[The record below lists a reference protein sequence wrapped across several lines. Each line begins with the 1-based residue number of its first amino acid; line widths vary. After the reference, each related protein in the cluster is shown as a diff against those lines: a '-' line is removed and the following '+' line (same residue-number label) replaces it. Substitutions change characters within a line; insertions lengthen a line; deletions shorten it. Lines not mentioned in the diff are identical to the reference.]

1 MKGYNKME
9 NLFADLI
16 SSLWNLCRP
25 VLAAASPLLIG
36 ITIAW
41 LLNPAV
47 DCFTPKLGTGRAI
60 LAAYTLL
67 FAVLAAFAAGFT
79 VLILGALP
87 TEGIEATL
95 QLILDYFRHAYDTAA
110 SFLGRWF
117 SSDFADSSQAADK
130 LLLWIR
136 QRFTIRT
143 LASDLRSFTGTLV
156 SIFLGMVASIYL
168 LKDKDYFLLLK
179 DRLLSLLLKQKAH
192 GIVCEISGEI
202 DAVLSSFIKGAFIDG
217 LLVALLSSAG
227 LSLLGIEFAVILGV
241 LCGIL
246 NIIPYFGPFI
256 SMVPAFLAAFFT
268 GGPAK
273 SAAAVLI
280 LFLIQQID
288 SNYIYP
294 RVVGKSTGLHPL
306 FVLLSVSSSGYF
318 FGLPGMILAVPAAG
332 IIQVI
337 LRWWLCR

>member
-1 MKGYNKME
+1 MD

-16 SSLWNLCRP
+16 SSLWHILRP
-25 VLAAASPLLIG
+25 VLSAASPLFIG

-47 DCFTPKLGTGRAI
+47 DRFTPKLGTGHAI
-60 LAAYTLL
+60 LVTYTLL
-67 FAVLAAFAAGFT
+67 FAALAAFAGSFT

-95 QLILDYFRHAYDTAA
+95 QLIVDYFRHAYDTAA
-110 SFLGRWF
+110 KFLSRWF
-117 SSDFADSSQAADK
+117 SSDFADSSQATEK

-136 QRFTIRT
+136 QRFTIHT
-143 LASDLRSFTGTLV
+143 LASDLRAFAGTLV
-156 SIFLGMVASIYL
+156 SIFLGVVVSIYL

-179 DRLLSLLLKQKAH
+179 DRIFSLLVKQKTH
-192 GIVCEISGEI
+192 GIICEISGEI
-202 DAVLSSFIKGAFIDG
+202 NAVLSSFIKGAFIDG
-217 LLVALLSSAG
+217 LLVSLLSSAG

-306 FVLLSVSSSGYF
+306 FILLSVSAAGYF
-318 FGLPGMILAVPAAG
+318 FGLAGMILAVPAAG
-332 IIQVI
+332 IIQVM
-337 LRWWLCR
+337 LRWWTCR